1 LSLSVQNWRLLSA
14 ELSAMEHVPH
24 LAAVPVE
31 KQLERDRAGEQLAVM
46 VSGPVEQTLERG
58 AAELIEE
65 GLPLIRSTAKYL
77 LTACDRLRRSALI
90 AAHAG
95 SGDTRAAAQADAKMW
110 DQLMRQLTAQHGT
123 VHPFPEMVAP
133 LPFGES
139 DLAAV
144 GFAPDALQNGQDL
157 LQ

>member
-1 LSLSVQNWRLLSA
+1 
-14 ELSAMEHVPH
+14 
-24 LAAVPVE
+24 
-31 KQLERDRAGEQLAVM
+31 
-46 VSGPVEQTLERG
+46 
-58 AAELIEE
+58 
-65 GLPLIRSTAKYL
+65 
-77 LTACDRLRRSALI
+77 
-90 AAHAG
+90 
-95 SGDTRAAAQADAKMW
+95 MW